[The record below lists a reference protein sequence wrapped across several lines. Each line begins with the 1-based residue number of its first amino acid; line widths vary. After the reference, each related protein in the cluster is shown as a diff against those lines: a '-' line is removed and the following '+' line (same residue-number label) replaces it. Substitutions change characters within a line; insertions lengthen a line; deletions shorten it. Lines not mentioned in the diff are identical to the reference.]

1 MIYNMT
7 EIDQHLSNNNLTRL
21 SKYLNYQIST
31 VGLFVLSFL
40 SFGFIFLVTIAAIIF
55 TPFML
60 YVLYK
65 ENKNGWIV
73 FFIILVVIPF
83 ILSTILHFTVT
94 FIFPWYLIVLV
105 IFYFYCF
112 LLRLEVNNW
121 MRERR
126 SRLQY
131 LLEKQRREDET
142 EVFMT
147 QFNK

>member
-1 MIYNMT
+1 MT

>member
-1 MIYNMT
+1 MN

-83 ILSTILHFTVT
+83 ILSTIFHFTVS
-94 FIFPWYLIVLV
+94 FVFPWYLIVLV
-105 IFYFYCF
+105 VFYFYCF

>member
-1 MIYNMT
+1 MT
-7 EIDQHLSNNNLTRL
+7 EIDQHLSKNNLTRL

>member
-1 MIYNMT
+1 MN
-7 EIDQHLSNNNLTRL
+7 EIDQHFTNNNLTRL

-40 SFGFIFLVTIAAIIF
+40 SLGFIFLVTIAAIIF

-65 ENKNGWIV
+65 EKKNGWII
-73 FFIILVVIPF
+73 FFVILVVIPF

-105 IFYFYCF
+105 LFYFYCF
-112 LLRLEVNNW
+112 LLRMEVNNW

-126 SRLQY
+126 LKLQY
-131 LLEKQRREDET
+131 LLEKQRRDDET
-142 EVFMT
+142 EVFMS